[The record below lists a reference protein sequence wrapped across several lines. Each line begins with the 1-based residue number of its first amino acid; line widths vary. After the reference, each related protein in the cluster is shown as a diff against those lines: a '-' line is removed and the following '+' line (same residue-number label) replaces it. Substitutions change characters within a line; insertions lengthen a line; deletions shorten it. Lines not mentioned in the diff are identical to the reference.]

1 MLNNRTNST
10 DDIFSDIGKLV
21 VFGALVYSVIVIGAV
36 VNIKIRDKAV
46 HDEYLLLRQSY
57 DGLSPR
63 DY

>member
-21 VFGALVYSVIVIGAV
+21 FFGALFYSAIVVGV
-36 VNIKIRDKAV
+36 VMNRRIKDKAV

-57 DGLSPR
+57 DGLSPN